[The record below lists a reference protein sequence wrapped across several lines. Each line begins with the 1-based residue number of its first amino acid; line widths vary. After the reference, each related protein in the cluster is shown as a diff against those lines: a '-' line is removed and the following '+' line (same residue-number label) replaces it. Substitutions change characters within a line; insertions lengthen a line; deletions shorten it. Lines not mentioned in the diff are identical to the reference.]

1 MDGIF
6 HVLYLPDP
14 FRRCPLINGL
24 SLLGRIPARDSGVF
38 NIVIGTLQLL
48 LAVLAAAAGGNR
60 ELLLGAAGI
69 VLFGI
74 TYLYVGLN
82 AVLRLES
89 AGVGW
94 FCALVAV
101 LAVFYSA
108 ANFAKDPFLSVLW
121 LSWAALWFLF
131 FLVLAGGKSSLSAFT
146 GWAAVLAGQ
155 ITTTAPALLGL
166 SGAWPAGWFP
176 AGAAAVVIA
185 SLFSAALVIS
195 KTGGS
200 RDPPARVPAAVTG
213 PASA

>member
-1 MDGIF
+1 MSYICLILSGAA
-6 HVLYLPDP
+6 L
-14 FRRCPLINGL
+14 LINGL
-24 SLLGRIPARDSGVF
+24 GLLGRIPPRDSGVF
-38 NIVIGTLQLL
+38 NIIIGTFQLL
-48 LAVLAAAAGGNR
+48 LAVLLATAAGGNT

-82 AVLRLES
+82 AVLNLES

-101 LAVFYSA
+101 LALFYSA
-108 ANFAKDPFLSVLW
+108 ANFAQDPFLSVLW
-121 LSWAALWFLF
+121 LSWAALWSLF

-166 SGAWPAGWFP
+166 SGAWPTGWFP
-176 AGAAAVVIA
+176 AGLATVVIA
-185 SLFSAALVIS
+185 GLFAVALVIS
-195 KTGGS
+195 KSAGS
-200 RDPPARVPAAVTG
+200 RTPAGHGPVPAAVAE
-213 PASA
+213 PVSA